1 MENVVLKANRYRI
14 VDNSAFEMPLPL
26 KFTVWKCE
34 APICEYLVSEDEE
47 VSYTIITRF
56 KELMITTIHR
66 PLDISDI
73 YYLFSCRVFQ
83 DKTPY
88 TYPILD
94 RMGIEKYNVYNILRR
109 THGITPYDDYW
120 IRFDGETTTFEQACG
135 EFDKYLIAPEAQPV
149 PMISYPSGEYRPG
162 RSTRP
167 PKQPEA
173 DVSSIL
179 NQHKVD
185 VASIMEE
192 SKTPEAIA
200 PETSYAPAPEVEN
213 NKMSQDDIE
222 ALLRS
227 AGISDSPAP
236 EPVSDI
242 QVDPA
247 TRSQEESSG
256 GVMSQDEVQRMLDE
270 MNMSGGSEKPAESA
284 EPAEP
289 AEPVETPTEEIIE
302 PAEPSGGKMSQDDI
316 EKLLAAALGGNDDSD
331 SDEPEIVENNAPEA
345 PVNDE
350 PAPAESSAPSGGK
363 MSQED
368 IEKLLAANAPA
379 EPSEPTEPAEPVPAP
394 EPAPAESP
402 APSGGKMSQEDI
414 EKLLAANAPAEPAEP
429 TEPAEP
435 VPTPEPA
442 PAESSAPSGG
452 KMSQEDIEK
461 LLAAN
466 APAEPSEPAAPAP
479 EPAPAE
485 SSAPSGGKMSQE
497 DIEKLLA
504 ANAPAEPSE
513 PAAPAPEP
521 APAESSAPSGG
532 KMSQE
537 DIEKLLAAN
546 APAEPSEPTEPTEPT
561 EPAEP
566 VPAPEPAPA
575 ESSAPFGGKMSQ
587 EDIEKL
593 LAANAPAEPSEPTEP
608 AEPVP
613 APEPAPAESPAP
625 SGGKMSQADI
635 EALLN
640 SMQDE
645 ANK

>member
-247 TRSQEESSG
+247 TRSEEESSG

-316 EKLLAAALGGNDDSD
+316 EKLLAAALDGNDDSD

-350 PAPAESSAPSGGK
+350 PAPAESPAPSGGK

-379 EPSEPTEPAEPVPAP
+379 EPSEPAEPTEPAKPVPAP

-435 VPTPEPA
+435 VP
-442 PAESSAPSGG
+442 
-452 KMSQEDIEK
+452 
-461 LLAAN
+461 
-466 APAEPSEPAAPAP
+466 AP
-479 EPAPAE
+479 EPAPVE
-485 SSAPSGGKMSQE
+485 SPAPS
-497 DIEKLLA
+497 
-504 ANAPAEPSE
+504 
-513 PAAPAPEP
+513 
-521 APAESSAPSGG
+521 
-532 KMSQE
+532 
-537 DIEKLLAAN
+537 
-546 APAEPSEPTEPTEPT
+546 
-561 EPAEP
+561 
-566 VPAPEPAPA
+566 
-575 ESSAPFGGKMSQ
+575 GGKMSQ

-613 APEPAPAESPAP
+613 APEPAPAESSAPSGGKMSQEDIEKLLAANAPAEHAETTEPAPAPEPAPAESSAPSGGKMSQEDIEKLLAANAPAEPSEPAEPTEPAEPVPAPEPAPAESSAP

>member
-1 MENVVLKANRYRI
+1 
-14 VDNSAFEMPLPL
+14 
-26 KFTVWKCE
+26 
-34 APICEYLVSEDEE
+34 
-47 VSYTIITRF
+47 
-56 KELMITTIHR
+56 
-66 PLDISDI
+66 
-73 YYLFSCRVFQ
+73 
-83 DKTPY
+83 
-88 TYPILD
+88 
-94 RMGIEKYNVYNILRR
+94 MGIEKYNVYNILRR

-247 TRSQEESSG
+247 TRSQEESSD

-270 MNMSGGSEKPAESA
+270 MNMSGGSEKPEESA

-316 EKLLAAALGGNDDSD
+316 EKLLSAALGGNDDSD

-350 PAPAESSAPSGGK
+350 PAPAESPAPSGGK

-394 EPAPAESP
+394 EPAPAES
-402 APSGGKMSQEDI
+402 S
-414 EKLLAANAPAEPAEP
+414 
-429 TEPAEP
+429 
-435 VPTPEPA
+435 
-442 PAESSAPSGG
+442 
-452 KMSQEDIEK
+452 
-461 LLAAN
+461 
-466 APAEPSEPAAPAP
+466 
-479 EPAPAE
+479 
-485 SSAPSGGKMSQE
+485 
-497 DIEKLLA
+497 
-504 ANAPAEPSE
+504 
-513 PAAPAPEP
+513 
-521 APAESSAPSGG
+521 
-532 KMSQE
+532 
-537 DIEKLLAAN
+537 
-546 APAEPSEPTEPTEPT
+546 
-561 EPAEP
+561 
-566 VPAPEPAPA
+566 
-575 ESSAPFGGKMSQ
+575 
-587 EDIEKL
+587 
-593 LAANAPAEPSEPTEP
+593 
-608 AEPVP
+608 
-613 APEPAPAESPAP
+613 AP

>member
-270 MNMSGGSEKPAESA
+270 MNMSGGSEKPAQ
-284 EPAEP
+284 PAEP

-350 PAPAESSAPSGGK
+350 PAPAESP
-363 MSQED
+363 
-368 IEKLLAANAPA
+368 
-379 EPSEPTEPAEPVPAP
+379 
-394 EPAPAESP
+394 
-402 APSGGKMSQEDI
+402 
-414 EKLLAANAPAEPAEP
+414 
-429 TEPAEP
+429 
-435 VPTPEPA
+435 
-442 PAESSAPSGG
+442 APSGG

-513 PAAPAPEP
+513 PA
-521 APAESSAPSGG
+521 
-532 KMSQE
+532 
-537 DIEKLLAAN
+537 
-546 APAEPSEPTEPTEPT
+546 EPT

-575 ESSAPFGGKMSQ
+575 ESS
-587 EDIEKL
+587 
-593 LAANAPAEPSEPTEP
+593 
-608 AEPVP
+608 
-613 APEPAPAESPAP
+613 AP

>member
-73 YYLFSCRVFQ
+73 YYMFSCRVFQ

-192 SKTPEAIA
+192 SKTPETIA

-247 TRSQEESSG
+247 TRSQEEPSG
-256 GVMSQDEVQRMLDE
+256 GAMSQDEVQRMLDE

-284 EPAEP
+284 ESAEP

-350 PAPAESSAPSGGK
+350 PAPAEPSAPSGGK

-379 EPSEPTEPAEPVPAP
+379 EPTEPAEPVPAP
-394 EPAPAESP
+394 ESAPAESP

-414 EKLLAANAPAEPAEP
+414 EKLLAAKAPAEPAVP

-435 VPTPEPA
+435 VPAPE
-442 PAESSAPSGG
+442 PAESSAPSGS

-466 APAEPSEPAAPAP
+466 APAEPAV
-479 EPAPAE
+479 
-485 SSAPSGGKMSQE
+485 
-497 DIEKLLA
+497 
-504 ANAPAEPSE
+504 
-513 PAAPAPEP
+513 
-521 APAESSAPSGG
+521 
-532 KMSQE
+532 
-537 DIEKLLAAN
+537 
-546 APAEPSEPTEPTEPT
+546 PT
-561 EPAEP
+561 EPA
-566 VPAPEPAPA
+566 
-575 ESSAPFGGKMSQ
+575 K
-587 EDIEKL
+587 
-593 LAANAPAEPSEPTEP
+593 
-608 AEPVP
+608 PVP

>member
-66 PLDISDI
+66 SLDISDI

-192 SKTPEAIA
+192 SKTPETIA

-270 MNMSGGSEKPAESA
+270 MNMSGGSEKPEES
-284 EPAEP
+284 AEP

-316 EKLLAAALGGNDDSD
+316 EKLLSAALGGNDDSD

-350 PAPAESSAPSGGK
+350 PAPAESP
-363 MSQED
+363 
-368 IEKLLAANAPA
+368 
-379 EPSEPTEPAEPVPAP
+379 
-394 EPAPAESP
+394 
-402 APSGGKMSQEDI
+402 
-414 EKLLAANAPAEPAEP
+414 
-429 TEPAEP
+429 
-435 VPTPEPA
+435 
-442 PAESSAPSGG
+442 APSGG

-479 EPAPAE
+479 EPVE
-485 SSAPSGGKMSQE
+485 SPAPSGGKMSQE

-513 PAAPAPEP
+513 PA
-521 APAESSAPSGG
+521 
-532 KMSQE
+532 
-537 DIEKLLAAN
+537 
-546 APAEPSEPTEPTEPT
+546 EPTEPT

-575 ESSAPFGGKMSQ
+575 ESSAP
-587 EDIEKL
+587 
-593 LAANAPAEPSEPTEP
+593 
-608 AEPVP
+608 
-613 APEPAPAESPAP
+613 

>member
-247 TRSQEESSG
+247 TRSQEESSD

-270 MNMSGGSEKPAESA
+270 MNMSGGSEKPEESA

-316 EKLLAAALGGNDDSD
+316 EKLLSAALGGNDDSD

-350 PAPAESSAPSGGK
+350 PAPAESPAPSGGK

-379 EPSEPTEPAEPVPAP
+379 EPADPTEPAEPVPAP

-414 EKLLAANAPAEPAEP
+414 EKLLAANAPAEP
-429 TEPAEP
+429 
-435 VPTPEPA
+435 
-442 PAESSAPSGG
+442 
-452 KMSQEDIEK
+452 
-461 LLAAN
+461 
-466 APAEPSEPAAPAP
+466 SEPA
-479 EPAPAE
+479 
-485 SSAPSGGKMSQE
+485 
-497 DIEKLLA
+497 
-504 ANAPAEPSE
+504 
-513 PAAPAPEP
+513 
-521 APAESSAPSGG
+521 
-532 KMSQE
+532 
-537 DIEKLLAAN
+537 
-546 APAEPSEPTEPTEPT
+546 EPT

-575 ESSAPFGGKMSQ
+575 ESS
-587 EDIEKL
+587 
-593 LAANAPAEPSEPTEP
+593 
-608 AEPVP
+608 
-613 APEPAPAESPAP
+613 AP

>member
-316 EKLLAAALGGNDDSD
+316 EKLLSAALGGNDDSD

-394 EPAPAESP
+394 EPAPAES
-402 APSGGKMSQEDI
+402 
-414 EKLLAANAPAEPAEP
+414 
-429 TEPAEP
+429 
-435 VPTPEPA
+435 
-442 PAESSAPSGG
+442 SAPSGG

-466 APAEPSEPAAPAP
+466 APAEPSEPA
-479 EPAPAE
+479 
-485 SSAPSGGKMSQE
+485 
-497 DIEKLLA
+497 
-504 ANAPAEPSE
+504 
-513 PAAPAPEP
+513 
-521 APAESSAPSGG
+521 
-532 KMSQE
+532 
-537 DIEKLLAAN
+537 
-546 APAEPSEPTEPTEPT
+546 EPT

-575 ESSAPFGGKMSQ
+575 ESS
-587 EDIEKL
+587 
-593 LAANAPAEPSEPTEP
+593 
-608 AEPVP
+608 
-613 APEPAPAESPAP
+613 AP

>member
-200 PETSYAPAPEVEN
+200 PETSYAPAHEVEN

-247 TRSQEESSG
+247 TRSQDESSG

-379 EPSEPTEPAEPVPAP
+379 EPAEPTEPAPAPEPAPAESPAPSGGKMSQEDIEKLLAANAPAEPAEPTEPAPAPEPAESSAPSGGKMSQEDIEKLLAANAPAEPTESAEPVPTPEPAPAESSAPSGGKMSQEDIEKLLAANAPAEPSEPAEPTEPAEPVPAP

-414 EKLLAANAPAEPAEP
+414 EKLLAANAPAEP
-429 TEPAEP
+429 
-435 VPTPEPA
+435 
-442 PAESSAPSGG
+442 
-452 KMSQEDIEK
+452 
-461 LLAAN
+461 
-466 APAEPSEPAAPAP
+466 SEPA
-479 EPAPAE
+479 
-485 SSAPSGGKMSQE
+485 
-497 DIEKLLA
+497 
-504 ANAPAEPSE
+504 
-513 PAAPAPEP
+513 
-521 APAESSAPSGG
+521 
-532 KMSQE
+532 
-537 DIEKLLAAN
+537 
-546 APAEPSEPTEPTEPT
+546 EPT

-575 ESSAPFGGKMSQ
+575 ESS
-587 EDIEKL
+587 
-593 LAANAPAEPSEPTEP
+593 
-608 AEPVP
+608 
-613 APEPAPAESPAP
+613 AP

>member
-200 PETSYAPAPEVEN
+200 PETSYAPAHEVEN

-247 TRSQEESSG
+247 TRSQDESSG

-302 PAEPSGGKMSQDDI
+302 PAEPSGGKMSQ
-316 EKLLAAALGGNDDSD
+316 
-331 SDEPEIVENNAPEA
+331 
-345 PVNDE
+345 
-350 PAPAESSAPSGGK
+350 
-363 MSQED
+363 ED

-379 EPSEPTEPAEPVPAP
+379 EPSEPAEPTEPAEPVPAP

-414 EKLLAANAPAEPAEP
+414 EKLLAANAPAEP
-429 TEPAEP
+429 
-435 VPTPEPA
+435 
-442 PAESSAPSGG
+442 
-452 KMSQEDIEK
+452 
-461 LLAAN
+461 
-466 APAEPSEPAAPAP
+466 SEPA
-479 EPAPAE
+479 
-485 SSAPSGGKMSQE
+485 
-497 DIEKLLA
+497 
-504 ANAPAEPSE
+504 
-513 PAAPAPEP
+513 
-521 APAESSAPSGG
+521 
-532 KMSQE
+532 
-537 DIEKLLAAN
+537 
-546 APAEPSEPTEPTEPT
+546 
-561 EPAEP
+561 
-566 VPAPEPAPA
+566 
-575 ESSAPFGGKMSQ
+575 
-587 EDIEKL
+587 
-593 LAANAPAEPSEPTEP
+593 EPTEP

>member
-200 PETSYAPAPEVEN
+200 PETSYAPASEVEN

-379 EPSEPTEPAEPVPAP
+379 EPSEPAEPTEPAEPAPAPEPAPAESPAPSGGKMSQEDIEKLLAANAPAEPTESAEPGPTPEPAPAESPAPSGGKMSQEDIEKLLAANAPAEPSEPAEPTEPAEPVPTP

-429 TEPAEP
+429 TEPAP
-435 VPTPEPA
+435 APE

-466 APAEPSEPAAPAP
+466 APAEPSEPA
-479 EPAPAE
+479 
-485 SSAPSGGKMSQE
+485 
-497 DIEKLLA
+497 
-504 ANAPAEPSE
+504 
-513 PAAPAPEP
+513 
-521 APAESSAPSGG
+521 
-532 KMSQE
+532 
-537 DIEKLLAAN
+537 
-546 APAEPSEPTEPTEPT
+546 EPT

-566 VPAPEPAPA
+566 VPTPEPAPA
-575 ESSAPFGGKMSQ
+575 ESS
-587 EDIEKL
+587 
-593 LAANAPAEPSEPTEP
+593 
-608 AEPVP
+608 
-613 APEPAPAESPAP
+613 AP

>member
-200 PETSYAPAPEVEN
+200 PETSYAPASEVEN

-284 EPAEP
+284 ESAESAEPAEP

-316 EKLLAAALGGNDDSD
+316 EKLLSAALGGNDDSD

-350 PAPAESSAPSGGK
+350 PAPAESPAPSGGKMSQEDIEKLLAANAPAEPSEPAVPAPEPAPAESPAPSGGKMSQEDIEKLLAANAPAEHSEPAEPTEPAEPVPAPEPAPTESSAPSGGK

-394 EPAPAESP
+394 EPAPAES
-402 APSGGKMSQEDI
+402 
-414 EKLLAANAPAEPAEP
+414 
-429 TEPAEP
+429 
-435 VPTPEPA
+435 
-442 PAESSAPSGG
+442 SAPSGG

-466 APAEPSEPAAPAP
+466 APAEPSEPA
-479 EPAPAE
+479 
-485 SSAPSGGKMSQE
+485 
-497 DIEKLLA
+497 
-504 ANAPAEPSE
+504 
-513 PAAPAPEP
+513 
-521 APAESSAPSGG
+521 
-532 KMSQE
+532 
-537 DIEKLLAAN
+537 
-546 APAEPSEPTEPTEPT
+546 EPT

-575 ESSAPFGGKMSQ
+575 ESS
-587 EDIEKL
+587 
-593 LAANAPAEPSEPTEP
+593 
-608 AEPVP
+608 
-613 APEPAPAESPAP
+613 AP

>member
-73 YYLFSCRVFQ
+73 YYMFSCRVFQ

-192 SKTPEAIA
+192 SKTPETIA

-247 TRSQEESSG
+247 TRSQEEPSG
-256 GVMSQDEVQRMLDE
+256 GAMSQDEVQRMLDE

-284 EPAEP
+284 ES

-350 PAPAESSAPSGGK
+350 PAPAEPSAPSGGK

-379 EPSEPTEPAEPVPAP
+379 EPTEPAEPVPAP
-394 EPAPAESP
+394 ESAPAESP

-414 EKLLAANAPAEPAEP
+414 EKLLAAKAPAEPAVP

-435 VPTPEPA
+435 VPAPEPA
-442 PAESSAPSGG
+442 PAESPAPSGS

-466 APAEPSEPAAPAP
+466 APAEPAV
-479 EPAPAE
+479 
-485 SSAPSGGKMSQE
+485 
-497 DIEKLLA
+497 
-504 ANAPAEPSE
+504 
-513 PAAPAPEP
+513 
-521 APAESSAPSGG
+521 
-532 KMSQE
+532 
-537 DIEKLLAAN
+537 
-546 APAEPSEPTEPTEPT
+546 PT
-561 EPAEP
+561 EPA
-566 VPAPEPAPA
+566 
-575 ESSAPFGGKMSQ
+575 K
-587 EDIEKL
+587 
-593 LAANAPAEPSEPTEP
+593 
-608 AEPVP
+608 PVP

>member
-73 YYLFSCRVFQ
+73 YYMFSCRVFQ

-94 RMGIEKYNVYNILRR
+94 RMGIEKYNVYNILKR

-120 IRFDGETTTFEQACG
+120 IRFDGETTTFEQACD

-162 RSTRP
+162 RSARP

-185 VASIMEE
+185 VASIMQE
-192 SKTPEAIA
+192 SKTPEPIV

-227 AGISDSPAP
+227 AGLNDSPAP
-236 EPVSDI
+236 ETVPDI
-242 QVDPA
+242 QVDPS
-247 TRSQEESSG
+247 TRSQEEPSG

-270 MNMSGGSEKPAESA
+270 MNMSGGIEKPAGSS
-284 EPAEP
+284 
-289 AEPVETPTEEIIE
+289 EPVETPTEEIIE
-302 PAEPSGGKMSQDDI
+302 PAESSGGKMSQDDI
-316 EKLLAAALGGNDDSD
+316 EKLLAAALGGDDSESDD
-331 SDEPEIVENNAPEA
+331 SGDSGEPEIVENNAPEA
-345 PVNDE
+345 PVSDEPAPSGGKMSQEDIEKLLAANAPAEPAEPAPAPE

-379 EPSEPTEPAEPVPAP
+379 EPAEPAPAP

-429 TEPAEP
+429 
-435 VPTPEPA
+435 
-442 PAESSAPSGG
+442 
-452 KMSQEDIEK
+452 
-461 LLAAN
+461 
-466 APAEPSEPAAPAP
+466 APAP

-504 ANAPAEPSE
+504 ANAPAEP
-513 PAAPAPEP
+513 APAPEP
-521 APAESSAPSGG
+521 APAESPAPSGG

-546 APAEPSEPTEPTEPT
+546 APAEP
-561 EPAEP
+561 A
-566 VPAPEPAPA
+566 
-575 ESSAPFGGKMSQ
+575 
-587 EDIEKL
+587 
-593 LAANAPAEPSEPTEP
+593 
-608 AEPVP
+608 P

>member
-167 PKQPEA
+167 PKKPEA

-316 EKLLAAALGGNDDSD
+316 EKLLAAALDGNDDSD

-350 PAPAESSAPSGGK
+350 PAPAESPAPSGGK

-379 EPSEPTEPAEPVPAP
+379 EPSEPAEPTEPAKPVPAP

-442 PAESSAPSGG
+442 PAESPAPSGG

-466 APAEPSEPAAPAP
+466 APAEPAEPTEPAPAP

-513 PAAPAPEP
+513 PA
-521 APAESSAPSGG
+521 
-532 KMSQE
+532 
-537 DIEKLLAAN
+537 
-546 APAEPSEPTEPTEPT
+546 EPT

-566 VPAPEPAPA
+566 VP
-575 ESSAPFGGKMSQ
+575 
-587 EDIEKL
+587 
-593 LAANAPAEPSEPTEP
+593 
-608 AEPVP
+608 V
-613 APEPAPAESPAP
+613 PEPAPAESPAP

>member
-73 YYLFSCRVFQ
+73 YYMFSCRVFQ

-120 IRFDGETTTFEQACG
+120 IRFDGETTTFEQACS

-162 RSTRP
+162 RSARP

-236 EPVSDI
+236 EPVPDI

-247 TRSQEESSG
+247 TRSQEEPSG

-284 EPAEP
+284 EPAKS

-302 PAEPSGGKMSQDDI
+302 PAEPSEPSGGKMSQDDI

-350 PAPAESSAPSGGK
+350 PAPDESSAPSGGK

-368 IEKLLAANAPA
+368 IENLLAANAPA
-379 EPSEPTEPAEPVPAP
+379 EPTEPAEPVPAP

-414 EKLLAANAPAEPAEP
+414 EKLLAANAPAEPIEP
-429 TEPAEP
+429 
-435 VPTPEPA
+435 
-442 PAESSAPSGG
+442 
-452 KMSQEDIEK
+452 
-461 LLAAN
+461 
-466 APAEPSEPAAPAP
+466 APAP

-504 ANAPAEPSE
+504 ANAPAEPTE
-513 PAAPAPEP
+513 PAEPVPAPEP

-546 APAEPSEPTEPTEPT
+546 APAEPTEPA

-575 ESSAPFGGKMSQ
+575 ESSAPSGGKMSQ

-593 LAANAPAEPSEPTEP
+593 LAANAPAEPTEPAEP

>member
-284 EPAEP
+284 ESAES

-316 EKLLAAALGGNDDSD
+316 EKLLSAALGGNDDSD

-379 EPSEPTEPAEPVPAP
+379 EPSEP
-394 EPAPAESP
+394 
-402 APSGGKMSQEDI
+402 
-414 EKLLAANAPAEPAEP
+414 AEP

-435 VPTPEPA
+435 V
-442 PAESSAPSGG
+442 
-452 KMSQEDIEK
+452 
-461 LLAAN
+461 
-466 APAEPSEPAAPAP
+466 PAP

-513 PAAPAPEP
+513 PA
-521 APAESSAPSGG
+521 
-532 KMSQE
+532 
-537 DIEKLLAAN
+537 
-546 APAEPSEPTEPTEPT
+546 EPT

-575 ESSAPFGGKMSQ
+575 ESS
-587 EDIEKL
+587 
-593 LAANAPAEPSEPTEP
+593 
-608 AEPVP
+608 
-613 APEPAPAESPAP
+613 AP

>member
-247 TRSQEESSG
+247 TRSEEESSG

-316 EKLLAAALGGNDDSD
+316 EKLLAAALDGNDDSD

-350 PAPAESSAPSGGK
+350 PAPAESPAPSGGK

-379 EPSEPTEPAEPVPAP
+379 EPSEPAEPTEPAKPVPAP

-442 PAESSAPSGG
+442 PAESPAPSGG

-466 APAEPSEPAAPAP
+466 APAEPAEPTEPAPAP

-513 PAAPAPEP
+513 PA
-521 APAESSAPSGG
+521 
-532 KMSQE
+532 
-537 DIEKLLAAN
+537 
-546 APAEPSEPTEPTEPT
+546 EPT

-566 VPAPEPAPA
+566 VP
-575 ESSAPFGGKMSQ
+575 
-587 EDIEKL
+587 
-593 LAANAPAEPSEPTEP
+593 
-608 AEPVP
+608 V
-613 APEPAPAESPAP
+613 PEPAPAESPAP

>member
-284 EPAEP
+284 ESAESS
-289 AEPVETPTEEIIE
+289 EPVETPTEEIIE

-316 EKLLAAALGGNDDSD
+316 EKLLSAALGGNDDSD

-345 PVNDE
+345 PVND
-350 PAPAESSAPSGGK
+350 
-363 MSQED
+363 
-368 IEKLLAANAPA
+368 
-379 EPSEPTEPAEPVPAP
+379 

-429 TEPAEP
+429 TEPAPAPEPAESSAPSGGKMSQEDIEKLLAANAPAEPTESAEP

-466 APAEPSEPAAPAP
+466 APAEPSEPA
-479 EPAPAE
+479 
-485 SSAPSGGKMSQE
+485 
-497 DIEKLLA
+497 
-504 ANAPAEPSE
+504 
-513 PAAPAPEP
+513 
-521 APAESSAPSGG
+521 
-532 KMSQE
+532 
-537 DIEKLLAAN
+537 
-546 APAEPSEPTEPTEPT
+546 EPT

-575 ESSAPFGGKMSQ
+575 ESS
-587 EDIEKL
+587 
-593 LAANAPAEPSEPTEP
+593 
-608 AEPVP
+608 
-613 APEPAPAESPAP
+613 AP

>member
-200 PETSYAPAPEVEN
+200 PETSYAPASEVEN

-284 EPAEP
+284 ESAESS
-289 AEPVETPTEEIIE
+289 EPVETPTEEIIE

-316 EKLLAAALGGNDDSD
+316 EKLLSAALGGNDDSD

-345 PVNDE
+345 PVND
-350 PAPAESSAPSGGK
+350 
-363 MSQED
+363 
-368 IEKLLAANAPA
+368 
-379 EPSEPTEPAEPVPAP
+379 

-429 TEPAEP
+429 TEPAP
-435 VPTPEPA
+435 APE

-466 APAEPSEPAAPAP
+466 APAEPTESAEPVPTP

-485 SSAPSGGKMSQE
+485 SS
-497 DIEKLLA
+497 
-504 ANAPAEPSE
+504 
-513 PAAPAPEP
+513 
-521 APAESSAPSGG
+521 
-532 KMSQE
+532 
-537 DIEKLLAAN
+537 
-546 APAEPSEPTEPTEPT
+546 
-561 EPAEP
+561 
-566 VPAPEPAPA
+566 
-575 ESSAPFGGKMSQ
+575 
-587 EDIEKL
+587 
-593 LAANAPAEPSEPTEP
+593 
-608 AEPVP
+608 
-613 APEPAPAESPAP
+613 AP

>member
-379 EPSEPTEPAEPVPAP
+379 EPAEPTEPAEPVPAP

-414 EKLLAANAPAEPAEP
+414 EKLLAANAPAEPSEPAEP

-452 KMSQEDIEK
+452 KMSQ
-461 LLAAN
+461 
-466 APAEPSEPAAPAP
+466 
-479 EPAPAE
+479 
-485 SSAPSGGKMSQE
+485 
-497 DIEKLLA
+497 
-504 ANAPAEPSE
+504 
-513 PAAPAPEP
+513 
-521 APAESSAPSGG
+521 
-532 KMSQE
+532 
-537 DIEKLLAAN
+537 
-546 APAEPSEPTEPTEPT
+546 
-561 EPAEP
+561 
-566 VPAPEPAPA
+566 
-575 ESSAPFGGKMSQ
+575 
-587 EDIEKL
+587 
-593 LAANAPAEPSEPTEP
+593 
-608 AEPVP
+608 
-613 APEPAPAESPAP
+613 
-625 SGGKMSQADI
+625 ADI

>member
-316 EKLLAAALGGNDDSD
+316 EKLLSAALGGNDDSD

-379 EPSEPTEPAEPVPAP
+379 EPSEPAAPAP

-429 TEPAEP
+429 TEPAPAPEPAESSAPSGGKMSQEDIEKLLAANAPAEPTESAEP

-466 APAEPSEPAAPAP
+466 APAEPSEPAEPTEPTEPAEPVPTP

-485 SSAPSGGKMSQE
+485 SPAPSGGKMSQE

-513 PAAPAPEP
+513 PAEP
-521 APAESSAPSGG
+521 A
-532 KMSQE
+532 
-537 DIEKLLAAN
+537 
-546 APAEPSEPTEPTEPT
+546 

-575 ESSAPFGGKMSQ
+575 ESS
-587 EDIEKL
+587 
-593 LAANAPAEPSEPTEP
+593 
-608 AEPVP
+608 
-613 APEPAPAESPAP
+613 AP

>member
-247 TRSQEESSG
+247 TRSQEESSD

-270 MNMSGGSEKPAESA
+270 MNMSGGSEKPEESA

-316 EKLLAAALGGNDDSD
+316 EKLLSAALGGNDDSD

-350 PAPAESSAPSGGK
+350 PAPAESPAPSGGKMSQEDIEKLLAANAPAEPAEPTEPAEPVPAPEPAPAESPAPSGGKMSQEDIEKLLAANAPAEPSEPAEPTEPAEPVPAPEPAPVESPAPSGGK

-414 EKLLAANAPAEPAEP
+414 EKLLAANAPAEP
-429 TEPAEP
+429 
-435 VPTPEPA
+435 
-442 PAESSAPSGG
+442 
-452 KMSQEDIEK
+452 
-461 LLAAN
+461 
-466 APAEPSEPAAPAP
+466 SEPA
-479 EPAPAE
+479 
-485 SSAPSGGKMSQE
+485 
-497 DIEKLLA
+497 
-504 ANAPAEPSE
+504 
-513 PAAPAPEP
+513 
-521 APAESSAPSGG
+521 
-532 KMSQE
+532 
-537 DIEKLLAAN
+537 
-546 APAEPSEPTEPTEPT
+546 EPT

-575 ESSAPFGGKMSQ
+575 ESS
-587 EDIEKL
+587 
-593 LAANAPAEPSEPTEP
+593 
-608 AEPVP
+608 
-613 APEPAPAESPAP
+613 AP

>member
-247 TRSQEESSG
+247 TRSEEESSG

-289 AEPVETPTEEIIE
+289 VEPVETPTEEIIE

-350 PAPAESSAPSGGK
+350 PAPAESPAPSGGK

-379 EPSEPTEPAEPVPAP
+379 EPSEPAVPAP

-414 EKLLAANAPAEPAEP
+414 EKLLAANAPAEPAAP
-429 TEPAEP
+429 APEPAESP
-435 VPTPEPA
+435 
-442 PAESSAPSGG
+442 APSGG

-466 APAEPSEPAAPAP
+466 APAEPSEPA
-479 EPAPAE
+479 
-485 SSAPSGGKMSQE
+485 
-497 DIEKLLA
+497 
-504 ANAPAEPSE
+504 
-513 PAAPAPEP
+513 
-521 APAESSAPSGG
+521 
-532 KMSQE
+532 
-537 DIEKLLAAN
+537 
-546 APAEPSEPTEPTEPT
+546 EPT

-575 ESSAPFGGKMSQ
+575 ESS
-587 EDIEKL
+587 
-593 LAANAPAEPSEPTEP
+593 
-608 AEPVP
+608 
-613 APEPAPAESPAP
+613 AP

>member
-284 EPAEP
+284 ES

-316 EKLLAAALGGNDDSD
+316 EKLLSAALGGNDDSD

-350 PAPAESSAPSGGK
+350 PAPAESPAPSGGKMSQEDIEKLLAANAPAEPSEPAAPAPEPAESPAPSGGKMSQEDIEKLLAANAPAEPAAPAPEPAESSAPSGGK

-379 EPSEPTEPAEPVPAP
+379 EPSEPTEPTESAEPVPAP

-402 APSGGKMSQEDI
+402 APSGGKMSQEY
-414 EKLLAANAPAEPAEP
+414 
-429 TEPAEP
+429 
-435 VPTPEPA
+435 
-442 PAESSAPSGG
+442 
-452 KMSQEDIEK
+452 IEK

-485 SSAPSGGKMSQE
+485 SSAPSGGKMSQ
-497 DIEKLLA
+497 
-504 ANAPAEPSE
+504 
-513 PAAPAPEP
+513 
-521 APAESSAPSGG
+521 
-532 KMSQE
+532 
-537 DIEKLLAAN
+537 
-546 APAEPSEPTEPTEPT
+546 
-561 EPAEP
+561 
-566 VPAPEPAPA
+566 
-575 ESSAPFGGKMSQ
+575 
-587 EDIEKL
+587 
-593 LAANAPAEPSEPTEP
+593 
-608 AEPVP
+608 
-613 APEPAPAESPAP
+613 
-625 SGGKMSQADI
+625 ADI

>member
-200 PETSYAPAPEVEN
+200 PETSYAPAHEVEN

-284 EPAEP
+284 ESVEPVEPAEPAEP

-316 EKLLAAALGGNDDSD
+316 EKLLSAALGGNDDSD

-350 PAPAESSAPSGGK
+350 PAPAESPAPSGGKMSQEDIEKLLAANAPAEPAEPTEPAPAPEPAESSAPSGGK

-379 EPSEPTEPAEPVPAP
+379 EPAEPAEPTEPAEPVPAP

-414 EKLLAANAPAEPAEP
+414 EKLLAANAPAEPSEP
-429 TEPAEP
+429 TEPTESAEP
-435 VPTPEPA
+435 GPAPEPA
-442 PAESSAPSGG
+442 PAESPAPSGG
-452 KMSQEDIEK
+452 KMSQEYIEK

-485 SSAPSGGKMSQE
+485 SSAPSGGKMSQ
-497 DIEKLLA
+497 
-504 ANAPAEPSE
+504 
-513 PAAPAPEP
+513 
-521 APAESSAPSGG
+521 
-532 KMSQE
+532 
-537 DIEKLLAAN
+537 
-546 APAEPSEPTEPTEPT
+546 
-561 EPAEP
+561 
-566 VPAPEPAPA
+566 
-575 ESSAPFGGKMSQ
+575 
-587 EDIEKL
+587 
-593 LAANAPAEPSEPTEP
+593 
-608 AEPVP
+608 
-613 APEPAPAESPAP
+613 
-625 SGGKMSQADI
+625 ADI

>member
-200 PETSYAPAPEVEN
+200 PETSYAPASEVEN

-270 MNMSGGSEKPAESA
+270 MNMSGGSEKPEESA

-289 AEPVETPTEEIIE
+289 AEPIETPTEEIIE

-379 EPSEPTEPAEPVPAP
+379 EPSEPAEPTEPAEPVPAP

-414 EKLLAANAPAEPAEP
+414 EKLLAANAPAEP
-429 TEPAEP
+429 
-435 VPTPEPA
+435 
-442 PAESSAPSGG
+442 
-452 KMSQEDIEK
+452 
-461 LLAAN
+461 
-466 APAEPSEPAAPAP
+466 SEPA
-479 EPAPAE
+479 
-485 SSAPSGGKMSQE
+485 
-497 DIEKLLA
+497 
-504 ANAPAEPSE
+504 
-513 PAAPAPEP
+513 
-521 APAESSAPSGG
+521 
-532 KMSQE
+532 
-537 DIEKLLAAN
+537 
-546 APAEPSEPTEPTEPT
+546 EPT

-575 ESSAPFGGKMSQ
+575 ESS
-587 EDIEKL
+587 
-593 LAANAPAEPSEPTEP
+593 
-608 AEPVP
+608 
-613 APEPAPAESPAP
+613 AP

>member
-350 PAPAESSAPSGGK
+350 PAPAESPAPSGGK

-379 EPSEPTEPAEPVPAP
+379 EPSEPAAPAP

-429 TEPAEP
+429 TEPAPAPEPAESSAPSGGKMSQEDIEKLLAANAPAEPTESAEP

-466 APAEPSEPAAPAP
+466 APAEPAEPTEPAPAP

-513 PAAPAPEP
+513 PA
-521 APAESSAPSGG
+521 
-532 KMSQE
+532 
-537 DIEKLLAAN
+537 
-546 APAEPSEPTEPTEPT
+546 EPT

-575 ESSAPFGGKMSQ
+575 ESS
-587 EDIEKL
+587 
-593 LAANAPAEPSEPTEP
+593 
-608 AEPVP
+608 
-613 APEPAPAESPAP
+613 AP

>member
-270 MNMSGGSEKPAESA
+270 MNMSGGSEKPEESA

-379 EPSEPTEPAEPVPAP
+379 EP
-394 EPAPAESP
+394 
-402 APSGGKMSQEDI
+402 
-414 EKLLAANAPAEPAEP
+414 
-429 TEPAEP
+429 
-435 VPTPEPA
+435 
-442 PAESSAPSGG
+442 
-452 KMSQEDIEK
+452 
-461 LLAAN
+461 
-466 APAEPSEPAAPAP
+466 AAPAP
-479 EPAPAE
+479 E
-485 SSAPSGGKMSQE
+485 
-497 DIEKLLA
+497 
-504 ANAPAEPSE
+504 
-513 PAAPAPEP
+513 
-521 APAESSAPSGG
+521 PAESSAPSGG

-546 APAEPSEPTEPTEPT
+546 APAEPSEPTEPTE
-561 EPAEP
+561 
-566 VPAPEPAPA
+566 
-575 ESSAPFGGKMSQ
+575 S
-587 EDIEKL
+587 
-593 LAANAPAEPSEPTEP
+593 

-613 APEPAPAESPAP
+613 APEPAPAESPAPSGGKMSQEYIEKLFAANAPAEPSEPAAPAPEPAPAESSAP

>member
-73 YYLFSCRVFQ
+73 YYMFSCRVFQ

-379 EPSEPTEPAEPVPAP
+379 EPTEPAEPVPAPEPAPAESSASSGGKMSQEDIEKLLAANAPAEHAEPTEPAEPVPAP

-414 EKLLAANAPAEPAEP
+414 EKLLAANAPAEPAA
-429 TEPAEP
+429 PA
-435 VPTPEPA
+435 PE

-466 APAEPSEPAAPAP
+466 APAEPSEPAEPVPAP
-479 EPAPAE
+479 DPAPAE
-485 SSAPSGGKMSQE
+485 SS
-497 DIEKLLA
+497 
-504 ANAPAEPSE
+504 
-513 PAAPAPEP
+513 
-521 APAESSAPSGG
+521 
-532 KMSQE
+532 
-537 DIEKLLAAN
+537 
-546 APAEPSEPTEPTEPT
+546 
-561 EPAEP
+561 
-566 VPAPEPAPA
+566 
-575 ESSAPFGGKMSQ
+575 
-587 EDIEKL
+587 
-593 LAANAPAEPSEPTEP
+593 
-608 AEPVP
+608 
-613 APEPAPAESPAP
+613 AP

>member
-247 TRSQEESSG
+247 TRSEEESSG

-316 EKLLAAALGGNDDSD
+316 EKLLAAALDGNDDSD

-350 PAPAESSAPSGGK
+350 PAPAESSAPSVGKMSQEDIEKLLAANTPAEPAEPVPAPEPAPVESSAPSGGK

-394 EPAPAESP
+394 EPAPAES
-402 APSGGKMSQEDI
+402 S
-414 EKLLAANAPAEPAEP
+414 
-429 TEPAEP
+429 
-435 VPTPEPA
+435 
-442 PAESSAPSGG
+442 
-452 KMSQEDIEK
+452 
-461 LLAAN
+461 
-466 APAEPSEPAAPAP
+466 
-479 EPAPAE
+479 
-485 SSAPSGGKMSQE
+485 
-497 DIEKLLA
+497 
-504 ANAPAEPSE
+504 
-513 PAAPAPEP
+513 
-521 APAESSAPSGG
+521 
-532 KMSQE
+532 
-537 DIEKLLAAN
+537 
-546 APAEPSEPTEPTEPT
+546 
-561 EPAEP
+561 
-566 VPAPEPAPA
+566 
-575 ESSAPFGGKMSQ
+575 
-587 EDIEKL
+587 
-593 LAANAPAEPSEPTEP
+593 
-608 AEPVP
+608 
-613 APEPAPAESPAP
+613 AP

>member
-316 EKLLAAALGGNDDSD
+316 EKLLSAALGGNDDSD

-379 EPSEPTEPAEPVPAP
+379 EPSEPAAPAP

-429 TEPAEP
+429 TEPAPAPEPAESSAPSGGKMSQEDIEKLLAANAPAEPTESAEP

-466 APAEPSEPAAPAP
+466 APAEPAEPTEPAPAP

-513 PAAPAPEP
+513 PA
-521 APAESSAPSGG
+521 
-532 KMSQE
+532 
-537 DIEKLLAAN
+537 
-546 APAEPSEPTEPTEPT
+546 EPT

-575 ESSAPFGGKMSQ
+575 ESS
-587 EDIEKL
+587 
-593 LAANAPAEPSEPTEP
+593 
-608 AEPVP
+608 
-613 APEPAPAESPAP
+613 AP